1 MAKKGPHESIRATR
15 AHRDSACAPTKPRS
29 ARCQG
34 RAQPPH
40 HRSRSSCSSV
50 RPTRRSRAASIGI
63 TAQFRQSL
71 FFGQA
76 HALLD
81 SGFPLAE
88 LVLLDA
94 EEEQGPISRTRLD
107 LKGRARLSSKK
118 IWRVQETK
126 QVNTHLRA
134 VVSQEDERNR
144 STPAVRPKGHSA
156 KAPEWPLG

>member
-1 MAKKGPHESIRATR
+1 
-15 AHRDSACAPTKPRS
+15 PRS

-81 SGFPLAE
+81 SGSHWLNWFPFLE
-88 LVLLDA
+88 
-94 EEEQGPISRTRLD
+94 PRLD

-118 IWRVQETK
+118 NLAASKEQNKSTRICVQ
-126 QVNTHLRA
+126 
-134 VVSQEDERNR
+134 
-144 STPAVRPKGHSA
+144 
-156 KAPEWPLG
+156 